1 MCRDDRL
8 SIEAEATLDAKGAV
22 TTVLEPMS
30 VDRSR
35 RIPAS
40 VVHYAHRTKERVIL
54 SDAEGDADKFV
65 GDDYFAAHRPKSV
78 LCLPILRQAAV
89 VGLLYLEN
97 DLLAGAFTPDRLLAL
112 SLLAT
117 QAAISLDNAW
127 LLAKEKAALAEAAFL
142 AEAGAVLSE
151 SLDYETKF
159 ARLGRLCVRGLSDWC
174 AIDIVEGRELRR
186 VAVAHRD
193 PTKEPMLLEMVRRYP
208 PRWDSP
214 HPAIAALRTG
224 EPVLT
229 PELTDDVLRVI
240 CHDDEH
246 VRLARALGTRT
257 GISVPLIA
265 RGQTLGVLSLACGTL
280 GRRYGHADLGLAVEL
295 GRRAA
300 IAIDNARLYRAS
312 QEAVRARSE
321 FLTVATHELNTPLTS
336 LTLAVQSLRRAAP
349 LGRVIDPQVLDRRLE
364 LVARQGTR
372 LTRLIHDL
380 LDVSHLDTGPLVLER
395 TDVDFGALVREV
407 AERFEADLAGA
418 RCSVSIQ
425 TGAPACGRWDR
436 SCLDRVVTNLLSN
449 AIKFG
454 TGKPIEIAVGAE
466 RGTARLV
473 VRDHG
478 IGIAPEQRDRI
489 FGRFERAVSERHYG
503 GLGLGLYISRRIVEE
518 HGGSIR
524 CESRPG
530 AGATFIVELPCAEPA

>member
-1 MCRDDRL
+1 
-8 SIEAEATLDAKGAV
+8 
-22 TTVLEPMS
+22 MS